1 MNAMAGIKLPDR
13 TQTLIPGV
21 HMKLKRALF
30 AAALLA
36 LPGMAHA
43 ELSFLTSSTTA
54 RTEIFNIAGFPNMAV
69 GTLVDLGSLVTS
81 HSGTVTFTYL
91 GQESGYTNSLQFPA
105 SGASLFESDA
115 VGTAISAMV
124 NSVGAINFRFTELVS
139 PSNSSAVNGG
149 IWAPNTSIGM
159 IGRNISVLG
168 NSYDYVLGYNDSAGS
183 ASLGDWDDFVVGVN
197 FATQAP
203 EPEVYG
209 MMLAGLGILGWAGR
223 RRKQLAAT

>member
-1 MNAMAGIKLPDR
+1 MSAMAGINLPDR

-36 LPGMAHA
+36 LPGIAHA

-139 PSNSSAVNGG
+139 PSSSSAVNGG

-159 IGRNISVLG
+159 IGRNMSVLG

-197 FATQAP
+197 FATQVP

-223 RRKQLAAT
+223 RRKQLVAS